1 MKKQKKWWLS
11 GLLIA
16 VLCSC
21 GSNKSEMSTQDSVVS
36 NNDSLNNTPAIMGN
50 AASTKSEMIAK
61 DWKATEL
68 TLGETKL
75 AADAV
80 GGVYFS
86 FKTDG
91 TFSYTETGNTETG
104 NWTMDNDGKIILK
117 YKEGD
122 RIVNQSIQELT
133 AEKLVVNY
141 VDHGMKRNLVMVPG
155 SK

>member
-1 MKKQKKWWLS
+1 MKKQKTWWLS

-16 VLCSC
+16 FLCSC
-21 GSNKSEMSTQDSVVS
+21 GGNESERIKEDTIVS
-36 NNDSLNNTPAIMGN
+36 GTD
-50 AASTKSEMIAK
+50 TKSEIVEKPTNPKSDLITK

-86 FKTDG
+86 FKPDG

-104 NWTMDNDGKIILK
+104 SWNMDKDNKIVLK
-117 YKEGD
+117 YTEGKRSVIQNIKELSTD
-122 RIVNQSIQELT
+122 
-133 AEKLVVNY
+133 KLVVDY